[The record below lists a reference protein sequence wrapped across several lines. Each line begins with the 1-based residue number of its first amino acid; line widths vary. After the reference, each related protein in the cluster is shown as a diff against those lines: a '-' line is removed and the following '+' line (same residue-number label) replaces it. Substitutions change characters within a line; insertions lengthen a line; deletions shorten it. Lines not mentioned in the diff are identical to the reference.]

1 MADHHVDIA
10 IIGSGTAGLA
20 AYRKA
25 REVTDHIA
33 LIEGGHYGTTCAM
46 VGCMPS
52 KLLIAAAERAEAIRD
67 APGFGIHTDE
77 PRIDGSAVMARVRR
91 ERDRFVG
98 LVRETVAGFDPAH
111 RFMGHATFEDPHTL
125 ALDDGTRL
133 QAGRI
138 VIATGSRPVWPSTF
152 EHLGDCLVVNDDIF
166 DWTDLPT
173 SVAVF
178 GGGIIGLELGQ
189 ALARLGVRVR
199 IFGKGG
205 NVANL
210 TDPVV
215 KARAVSAINK
225 TVSFDPDADVSGI
238 ARANG
243 AVSVTFAA
251 GGARHT
257 HHFDYLLA
265 ATGRKPNV
273 DKLAI
278 ERSGQELDA
287 RGVPTFDP
295 LTMQADASH
304 LFMAGDAAA
313 RIPLLHEAA
322 DDGRIAGI
330 NAASY
335 PNVLAHRRRTPLS
348 VVFTDPNI
356 ATVGRSY
363 AELQTMPCDFAVG
376 EVDFADQGRAGVMR
390 VNEGVLRVYGEQ
402 GTGLFLGAEMIAPRG
417 EHLAHLL
424 GWAAQSRLD
433 VPTMLDMP
441 FYHPVIEEGVRTALR
456 DLCAQLRLRPAPPP
470 GSIDCGPGA

>member
-1 MADHHVDIA
+1 MPETVDIA
-10 IIGSGTAGLA
+10 VIGAGTAGMA

-25 REVTDHIA
+25 REASDNVA
-33 LIEGGHYGTTCAM
+33 LIEGGQYGTTCAM

-52 KLLIAAAERAEAIRD
+52 KLLIAAAERADAVRD
-67 APGFGIHTDE
+67 AAGFGVQAGGLT
-77 PRIDGSAVMARVRR
+77 IDGKAVMERVRD

-98 LVRETVAGFDPAH
+98 LVRETVEAFDPAH
-111 RFMGHATFEDPHTL
+111 RVTGHATFADPHTI
-125 ALDDGTRL
+125 ALEDGARL
-133 QAGRI
+133 QADRI
-138 VIATGSRPVWPSTF
+138 VVATGSRPVWPSAF
-152 EHLGDCLVVNDDIF
+152 EHVGDRLVVNDDIF
-166 DWTDLPT
+166 DWMDLPD

-205 NVANL
+205 SVANL

-225 TVSFDPDADVSGI
+225 TVPFDPDADVSEI
-238 ARANG
+238 VRDDD

-251 GGARHT
+251 DDDRHT
-257 HHFDYLLA
+257 HRFDYLLA

-278 ERSGQELDA
+278 DRSGLELDA

-295 LTMQADASH
+295 LTMQANGSH
-304 LFMAGDAAA
+304 IFMAGDASA

-322 DDGRIAGI
+322 DDGRIAGT

-348 VVFTDPNI
+348 VVFTEPNI

-363 AELQTMPCDFAVG
+363 AELQHMPCEFAVG
-376 EVDFADQGRAGVMR
+376 EVDFADQGRARVMR

-424 GWAAQSRLD
+424 SWAAQSRLD

-456 DLCAQLRLRPAPPP
+456 DLCAKLRLRPAPPP
-470 GSIDCGPGA
+470 RSIDCGPGS